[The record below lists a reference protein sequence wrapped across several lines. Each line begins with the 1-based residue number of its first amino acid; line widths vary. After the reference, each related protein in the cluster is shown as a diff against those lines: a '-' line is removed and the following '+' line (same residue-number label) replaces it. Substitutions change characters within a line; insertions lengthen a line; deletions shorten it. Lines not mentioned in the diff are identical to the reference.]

1 MSGRIR
7 DMRNLGPATE
17 RMLAEVEIF
26 SEEDLRRLGAVAA
39 YRRLK
44 FRFERRVSLN
54 ALYAMEGALTDR
66 DWREIGR
73 DLQKQVDS
81 AT

>member
-1 MSGRIR
+1 MTGRIR
-7 DMRNLGPATE
+7 DLRNLGPATE

-26 SEEDLRRLGAVAA
+26 NEEDLRRLGAVAA

-44 FRFERRVSLN
+44 FRFERGVSLN

-66 DWREIGR
+66 DWREIDR
-73 DLQKQVDS
+73 DLQKQVDRT
-81 AT
+81 A